1 MISKLDM
8 IKKIK
13 EEAVAKMEFEKAI
26 KAQEAISITEHVG
39 ENLNNIFKVKLKYIR
54 AGNKEQAEYLDN
66 AYNLVK

>member
-1 MISKLDM
+1 M

-26 KAQEAISITEHVG
+26 KAQEAILITEHVG
-39 ENLNNIFKVKLKYIR
+39 ENLNNIFKVKLKHIR
-54 AGNKEQAEYLDN
+54 AGNKEQAEYLEN